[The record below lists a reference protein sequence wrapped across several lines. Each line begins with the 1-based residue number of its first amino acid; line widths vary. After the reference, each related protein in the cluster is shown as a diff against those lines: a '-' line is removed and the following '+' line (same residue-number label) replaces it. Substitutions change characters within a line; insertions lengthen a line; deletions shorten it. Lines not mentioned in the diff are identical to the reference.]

1 MTPQSL
7 LEEENRYLY
16 IPKLTAL
23 VVVIVVVV
31 VVLHNKLE
39 IYKYIRI
46 LK

>member
-23 VVVIVVVV
+23 VVVVVV